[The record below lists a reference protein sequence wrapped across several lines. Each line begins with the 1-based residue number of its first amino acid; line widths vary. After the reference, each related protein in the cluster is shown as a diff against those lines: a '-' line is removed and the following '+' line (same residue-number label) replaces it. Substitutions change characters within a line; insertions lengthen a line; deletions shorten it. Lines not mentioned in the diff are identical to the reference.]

1 MASSL
6 ELLIRDSTYD
16 QLVAAVNTCVLPAG
30 AHLIQISDGCVCLK
44 VQVESLATLETLWR
58 LYEDG
63 ILKAKIQALLV
74 TDEMR
79 ELAGGEQVEAIVTID
94 EQEYDKARNMLANE
108 TQGKL
113 RTANFAKVILNLS
126 DYTSQDNS
134 FVHHNYLA
142 INFIESAEVL
152 SLVGMVVT
160 DSHSGP

>member
-94 EQEYDKARNMLANE
+94 EQEYDKASDKLSNE
-108 TQGKL
+108 T
-113 RTANFAKVILNLS
+113 
-126 DYTSQDNS
+126 
-134 FVHHNYLA
+134 
-142 INFIESAEVL
+142 
-152 SLVGMVVT
+152 
-160 DSHSGP
+160 

>member
-1 MASSL
+1 MVVGGFTIASSL
-6 ELLIRDSTYD
+6 ELLTRDSTYE

-94 EQEYDKARNMLANE
+94 EQEYDKASDKLSNE

-113 RTANFAKVILNLS
+113 RTANFANVIVKLS
-126 DYTSQDNS
+126 DYTNRDNS
-134 FVHHNYLA
+134 
-142 INFIESAEVL
+142 
-152 SLVGMVVT
+152 
-160 DSHSGP
+160 

>member
-1 MASSL
+1 MVVGGFTMASSL

-16 QLVAAVNTCVLPAG
+16 QLVAAVNCVLPAG
-30 AHLIQISDGCVCLK
+30 AHLIQISEGCVCLK
-44 VQVESLATLETLWR
+44 VQIESLATLETLWR
-58 LYEDG
+58 LYKDG
-63 ILKAKIQALLV
+63 TLKATLQALLV

-142 INFIESAEVL
+142 IKFI
-152 SLVGMVVT
+152 
-160 DSHSGP
+160 

>member
-6 ELLIRDSTYD
+6 ELLTRDSTYE

-94 EQEYDKARNMLANE
+94 EQEYDKASDKLSNE

-113 RTANFAKVILNLS
+113 RTANSANVIVKLS
-126 DYTSQDNS
+126 DYTNRNNS
-134 FVHHNYLA
+134 
-142 INFIESAEVL
+142 
-152 SLVGMVVT
+152 
-160 DSHSGP
+160 

>member
-79 ELAGGEQVEAIVTID
+79 ELAGREQVEAIVTID
-94 EQEYDKARNMLANE
+94 EQEYDKASDKLSKE

-113 RTANFAKVILNLS
+113 RTANFANVIVKLS
-126 DYTSQDNS
+126 DNTNRDNS
-134 FVHHNYLA
+134 
-142 INFIESAEVL
+142 
-152 SLVGMVVT
+152 
-160 DSHSGP
+160 

>member
-94 EQEYDKARNMLANE
+94 EQEYDKASDKLSNE

-113 RTANFAKVILNLS
+113 RTANFANVIVKLS
-126 DYTSQDNS
+126 DYTNRNNS
-134 FVHHNYLA
+134 SDTGSYKF
-142 INFIESAEVL
+142 
-152 SLVGMVVT
+152 
-160 DSHSGP
+160 

>member
-6 ELLIRDSTYD
+6 ELLTRDSTYE

-63 ILKAKIQALLV
+63 ILKTKIQALLV

-94 EQEYDKARNMLANE
+94 EQEYDKASDKLSNE

-113 RTANFAKVILNLS
+113 RTANFANVIVKLP
-126 DYTSQDNS
+126 DYTNRDNS
-134 FVHHNYLA
+134 
-142 INFIESAEVL
+142 
-152 SLVGMVVT
+152 
-160 DSHSGP
+160 